1 MNEITIIIIIC
12 SIAILLSNNSN
23 KSYYDI
29 NSDLLKKINILENN
43 YRNLVNNNI
52 NSSIDPLV
60 HNSSIDP
67 VVHNNPVD
75 PLVHN
80 NPVDPLVHNSSID
93 PVVLNSSIDPVVH
106 NSLIDL
112 RDRRVVNDYLYPPIN
127 RTERPLFD
135 SLMNRTNRPLFDGL
149 INNNF
154 FNYPT
159 RGSLDT
165 YRQIGIGRSEKSG
178 KIFYLFGRQK
188 YNGSSLGEY
197 YLLSSDKHSGMQFKI
212 PITRNIIK
220 DYYNIPDKLIFDNN
234 HKILPNEVINVEIL
248 KNGELDSIYI

>member
-52 NSSIDPLV
+52 NSSI
-60 HNSSIDP
+60 
-67 VVHNNPVD
+67 
-75 PLVHN
+75 
-80 NPVDPLVHNSSID
+80 DPLVHNSSID